1 MQPPGN
7 MAQAPAPMQPQ
18 HGQYAQ
24 QPLYPGP
31 QQQQQQQQ
39 PHVLSHLPPALQQQV
54 NPQHMSPS
62 MHQQLMQIRQQQMQ
76 YQQQQQQQQQKQMQ
90 AQHAQVCLTRLR
102 FTQTPTGPAPSPHF
116 ATSLSSLQASK
127 PSQMVF
133 ELLLQSAI
141 CLIYICSEI
150 AQHVAT
156 AGPKAGPVMWKILS
170 VFSRYTEPRHL
181 R

>member
-76 YQQQQQQQQQKQMQ
+76 YQQQQQQQQKQMQ

-170 VFSRYTEPRHL
+170 VFSRYPEPRHL